1 MMGIGVCVK
10 NRRKSAKNSKLL
22 LNLLKQSLNCV
33 QFILKEFK
41 FCRNARPLPL
51 AGEKNSP
58 FNFSV
63 LKSLERFICRE
74 NKHEFPPR
82 GGTNTALWGMKT
94 WEKRKV
100 ELGHFYCQR
109 EGEI

>member
-1 MMGIGVCVK
+1 M
-10 NRRKSAKNSKLL
+10 
-22 LNLLKQSLNCV
+22 
-33 QFILKEFK
+33 
-41 FCRNARPLPL
+41 PLSSFS
-51 AGEKNSP
+51 GCGGKNSP

-74 NKHEFPPR
+74 NKHEFLL
-82 GGTNTALWGMKT
+82 GGADNTALWGMKT